1 MYFFF
6 FFDLIF
12 RLVKLAL
19 NSQPV
24 LSGQMATTQEFQ
36 ASTPQERKQY
46 NLLIGGTEQPLFAP
60 FINIDQALNDL
71 MDAGGVYLI

>member
-46 NLLIGGTEQPLFAP
+46 NLLIGG
-60 FINIDQALNDL
+60 D
-71 MDAGGVYLI
+71 